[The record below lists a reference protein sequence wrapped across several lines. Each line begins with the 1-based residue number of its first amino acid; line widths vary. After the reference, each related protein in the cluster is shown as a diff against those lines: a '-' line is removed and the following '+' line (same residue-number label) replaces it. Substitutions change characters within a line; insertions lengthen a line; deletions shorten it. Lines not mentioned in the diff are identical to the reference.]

1 MASRL
6 KGLWDENARLK
17 RLLDTAM
24 IDPAALKALLEDVG
38 IKSQWPAQIGKT
50 QTWSLAH
57 GG

>member
-24 IDPAALKALLEDVG
+24 LDTAALKALLEDVG
-38 IKSQWPAQIGKT
+38 IKSHWPAQIGKT
-50 QTWSLAH
+50 QT
-57 GG
+57 